1 MQSTMTKKQDIKP
14 KEAKVKLQNKIVK
27 ATPIWGGSQK

>member
-1 MQSTMTKKQDIKP
+1 MSKKQEKKP
-14 KEAKVKLQNKIVK
+14 VEAKVKLQNKIVK